1 MDTKRLI
8 FAVAL
13 SIIVIMVYQYFFM
26 PKPTPAPR
34 PQPGQTAVS
43 ESPGQMNKDAG
54 APGQTPTTAAESGST
69 TRDLSELFSK
79 DTKKEIAEE
88 KPLEPVKEDIKETL
102 LKEVVVETDLF
113 IAVFT
118 NQGAGLKSFILKKYR
133 DDKKQPLDLVPEKVA
148 KFSVYPFY
156 FSPFGDDKIYAELN
170 TQKFA
175 LEGIE
180 NLNTKLTAGQTKE
193 ILFKYQDAA
202 RNISVFKKFVIH
214 GNSYIMGLEYG
225 LTREGK
231 TLGAPFVFGP
241 ELENNVSDQ
250 RSMQMG
256 LKIRAYDGNDTKD
269 IEFSKVKTVPSKE
282 KTIEKGE
289 GTLGGN
295 FVWTAYERA
304 YFAVVFQTSRNDSS
318 IRYSVVKENPAPVQT
333 PSAPSAELQGKEKT
347 KAVETKP
354 ELYSYMVV
362 TNPGS
367 VYLGPKDEDILNM
380 VKPSF
385 PEVDTIIEYGWLGTI
400 AKILLKGINLVYKFV
415 PNYGWA
421 IVVFTV
427 LLKIILFPLT
437 YTSSVSMAKMQ
448 TLQPKL
454 KALKKKYSNMRDPEE
469 RRKMNQETMELY
481 KREKVNPASG
491 CLPLLLQLPILFG
504 FFNLLRTCINVR
516 HEPWIL
522 WITDLSLKDP
532 YYILPILMGA
542 TQVLLQKM
550 TPSTADGM
558 QQKMMY
564 LMPVVITFF
573 VLNLPS
579 GLTLYW
585 FASNILQIGQQY
597 IINKKI
603 FQEKKDEDKMRKILK
618 RKKGVK
624 SL

>member
-1 MDTKRLI
+1 
-8 FAVAL
+8 
-13 SIIVIMVYQYFFM
+13 MVYQYFFM
-26 PKPTPAPR
+26 PKPTPAPQ

-43 ESPGQMNKDAG
+43 GSPGQVNKDAG
-54 APGQTPTTAAESGST
+54 TTGQTQTTAPESGAT
-69 TRDLSELFSK
+69 ARDLSELFSK
-79 DTKKEIAEE
+79 DTKKEIVAE
-88 KPLEPVKEDIKETL
+88 KALEPVKEDIKEAL
-102 LKEVVVETDLF
+102 LKETVVETDLF

-133 DDKKQPLDLVPEKVA
+133 DDKEQPLDLVSEKVA

-156 FSPFGDDKIYAELN
+156 FSPFGEDKIYAELN
-170 TQKFA
+170 SQKFA
-175 LEGIE
+175 LEGQE
-180 NLNTKLTAGQTKE
+180 NLNIKLTGGQTRE
-193 ILFKYQDAA
+193 IVFKYQDAA
-202 RNISVFKKFVIH
+202 RNISVFKKFVIYN
-214 GNSYIMGLEYG
+214 NSYIIGLEYG
-225 LTREGK
+225 LTRDGK
-231 TLGAPFVFGP
+231 ILDAPFVFGP

-256 LKIRAYDGNDTKD
+256 LKIRAFDGADTKD
-269 IEFSKVKTVPSKE
+269 VEFSNITTVPTKD
-282 KTIEKGE
+282 KTIEKAE
-289 GTLGGN
+289 GTVNGN
-295 FVWTAYERA
+295 FLWTAYERA
-304 YFAVVFQTSRNDSS
+304 YFAVVFQTTGKDSS
-318 IRYSVVKENPAPVQT
+318 IKYSLVKEIPAIT
-333 PSAPSAELQGKEKT
+333 GAPNAALQGKEKG
-347 KAVETKP
+347 KVANIKP

-362 TNPGS
+362 TNPGV
-367 VYLGPKDEDILNM
+367 VYMGPKDEDILNI

-385 PEVDTIIEYGWLGTI
+385 PDVDNIIEYGWLGTI

-421 IVVFTV
+421 IIIFTV

-437 YTSSVSMAKMQ
+437 YASSVSMAKMQ

-469 RRKMNQETMELY
+469 RRKMNQETMDLY

-491 CLPLLLQLPILFG
+491 CLPMLLQLPILFG

-532 YYILPILMGA
+532 YYILPILMGV

-550 TPSTADGM
+550 TPSTADGI

-603 FQEKKDEDKMRKILK
+603 FQEKKDEDKMRKVLK